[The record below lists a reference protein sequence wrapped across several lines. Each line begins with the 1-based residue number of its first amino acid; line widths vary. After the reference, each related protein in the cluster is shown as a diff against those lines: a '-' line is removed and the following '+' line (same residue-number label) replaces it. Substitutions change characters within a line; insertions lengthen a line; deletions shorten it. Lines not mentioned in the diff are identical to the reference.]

1 LTSGVDGILLAAGES
16 RRMGFF
22 PKPLLKIGDETYL
35 THLAAAILPAVD
47 RLIIVIGA
55 HAARVRPAVPAD
67 PRITIVDNPDFAR
80 GQLSSLKRGLTAV
93 TPAARAALVHLIDHP
108 KVAPATFREVVEAF
122 PHGQR
127 AIVIARYQG
136 RRGHPVVFSRS
147 VFAELLRAPEEQGAK
162 VVVNADPARVGYV
175 DTNDPGVLLDLDTP
189 DDVARAGLTRPDKS
203 AGVTLRRG

>member
-1 LTSGVDGILLAAGES
+1 MASGVDGILLAAGES

-35 THLAAAILPAVD
+35 THLAAAILPAVE

-55 HAARVRPAVPAD
+55 HAAAVRPAVPAD

-80 GQLSSLKRGLTAV
+80 GQLSSLKRGLTAIA
-93 TPAARAALVHLIDHP
+93 PAARAALVHLIDHP
-108 KVAPATFREVVEAF
+108 KVVPATFREVVEAF
-122 PHGQR
+122 LHGQS

-136 RRGHPVVFSRS
+136 RRGHPVVFSRT
-147 VFAELLRAPEEQGAK
+147 VFAELLRAPEEQGAR

-175 DTNDPGVLLDLDTP
+175 DTDDPGVLLDLDTP
-189 DDVARAGLTRPDKS
+189 DDVARAGLARPIKS
-203 AGVTLRRG
+203 T

>member
-1 LTSGVDGILLAAGES
+1 LASGIDGILLAAGES

-35 THLAAAILPAVD
+35 GHLAAAILPAVD

-55 HAARVRPAVPAD
+55 HAAAVRLAVPAD

-80 GQLSSLKRGLTAV
+80 GQLSSLKRGLAAI

-108 KVAPATFREVVEAF
+108 KVAPATFREVVEVF
-122 PHGQR
+122 QHGQE

-136 RRGHPVVFSRS
+136 RRGHPVVFSRT
-147 VFAELLRAPEEQGAK
+147 VFAELLRAPEEQGAR

-189 DDVARAGLTRPDKS
+189 DDVARAGLPTPVKS
-203 AGVTLRRG
+203 EQE